1 MEQNSQTGREAV
13 VEGIRLEVGGGSPV
27 MKNEMGNHEILQ
39 LREQQQ
45 QQQQLGYIV
54 KEEGGDDVGVLE
66 AGHSEIENG
75 VMLEPTGAEV
85 ITLNVATNHQ
95 DGPNPSYTLH
105 QLGYQEEHHIIHDR

>member
-13 VEGIRLEVGGGSPV
+13 VESIRLEVGRGSPA

-45 QQQQLGYIV
+45 QLEYIV

-85 ITLNVATNHQ
+85 ITLNVSTSHQ

-105 QLGYQEEHHIIHDR
+105 QLGYQEEHHIIPDR